1 MAPRSP
7 ARTLDPPYPRGL
19 FARGLTYAVRM
30 VLSLAVLL
38 LQVPQASA
46 AAPRAAQPVRVWLGS
61 SGVLSRGTP
70 VRVYVQ
76 AAQDGNLIVLHRR
89 TDGRI
94 DVLFPA
100 KPDEDPFVRAG
111 TYEIQATPSR
121 VAFVVAE
128 PDGSGLVLAALA
140 PRAYRF
146 DEFVRAAAWN
156 PDALASSWDGSDC
169 EGVLSDIVQR
179 MLGDGYFNYDIA
191 TYTVAPPVYAM
202 QQDTGVQSPMYP
214 PCTDCTFIGFQ
225 QNLVEALALC
235 DPLSSPCIGEGRVDH
250 RGRRVPEAPAAEPTH
265 TLALALRGSSA
276 TAVLP
281 RDGRRAGSGTGFV
294 RKAPT
299 PDNRPIEPRARAGRS
314 VLASAPARPAV
325 PARRRIV
332 SAPAEP
338 APGGVV
344 SLTLTPTPVR
354 EEAPEA
360 PGRNASLVLT
370 GLTVSP
376 PAQPAPAASRTLVSR
391 REALA
396 VQATASTVMRERGL
410 AVAAGSGSRA
420 GGEAAAPVTGRT
432 QGIALPPAIF
442 HGTQTRAPATRTGVR
457 RR

>member
-1 MAPRSP
+1 MLLPLFVALFQTVADGQTPWRD
-7 ARTLDPPYPRGL
+7 AR
-19 FARGLTYAVRM
+19 
-30 VLSLAVLL
+30 
-38 LQVPQASA
+38 
-46 AAPRAAQPVRVWLGS
+46 PVRVWLGS
-61 SGVLSRGTP
+61 SGVLTRGTP

-94 DVLFPA
+94 DVLFPS

-156 PDALASSWDGSDC
+156 PDALAPSWDGSDG
-169 EGVLSDIVQR
+169 EGVLSDVVQR

-202 QQDTGVQSPMYP
+202 PQDTGVQSPMYP
-214 PCTDCTFIGFQ
+214 TCTDCTFIGFQ
-225 QNLVEALALC
+225 QNVFESLALC
-235 DPLSSPCIGEGRVDH
+235 DPLFSPCIGDGRFDH
-250 RGRRVPEAPAAEPTH
+250 RGRRVPEAPAAEPTR

-276 TAVLP
+276 TAVIP
-281 RDGRRAGSGTGFV
+281 RDGRRAAGETGFV

-299 PDNRPIEPRARAGRS
+299 PDNRPIEPRARAPLLRPRERLSFPIRAVPLGPGRS
-314 VLASAPARPAV
+314 VLASASARPAV
-325 PARRRIV
+325 PARRRVV

-338 APGGVV
+338 ALGLVV
-344 SLTLTPTPVR
+344 SLTLTPTRVR

-360 PGRNASLVLT
+360 PGRNGSLVLT

-376 PAQPAPAASRTLVSR
+376 PAQSAPAASRTLVSR
-391 REALA
+391 RDALA
-396 VQATASTVMRERGL
+396 VQATAPTMMRERGL